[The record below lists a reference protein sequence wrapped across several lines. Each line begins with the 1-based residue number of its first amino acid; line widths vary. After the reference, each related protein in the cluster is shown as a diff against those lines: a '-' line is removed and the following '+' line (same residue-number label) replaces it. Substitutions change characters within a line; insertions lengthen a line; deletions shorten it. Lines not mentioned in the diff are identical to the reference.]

1 MIALL
6 SKGCPL
12 FSRELLAPRRL
23 ASLVFGLG
31 LLIAGSVFLPS
42 MDWNVPLCFVMG
54 IPAYVLAPW
63 TFRQFWYL
71 RWKWMPCALFAFWV
85 SVDGTYS
92 LYWWLLRGAD
102 FLPQFRLANLEYCTP
117 IFALAGFIWN
127 LDFSHVKGLGWLCVN
142 RDASVRRG
150 PSVMRNLGWVALAV
164 LICEAFCFHCHVAL
178 DYYPIL
184 GTVIHCIE
192 LLGLIF
198 AIALGLMF
206 PSSVQNPQSGVARW
220 FAVLVGGVLGGIMLL
235 WTALGS
241 SLGIFCLIVMPRVPT
256 EKLIEIAQ
264 RELVATDTE
273 KLMEEVKTG
282 EADYFK
288 SEKCP
293 ELWSLRRR
301 LKDSYRYFDATAG
314 YEYDKPP
321 QWYVIRFGN
330 HSRYGYIKIQLNED
344 AQLEEEQNVV
354 TNLQKSIWFTL

>member
-1 MIALL
+1 
-6 SKGCPL
+6 
-12 FSRELLAPRRL
+12 
-23 ASLVFGLG
+23 
-31 LLIAGSVFLPS
+31 
-42 MDWNVPLCFVMG
+42 
-54 IPAYVLAPW
+54 
-63 TFRQFWYL
+63 
-71 RWKWMPCALFAFWV
+71 
-85 SVDGTYS
+85 
-92 LYWWLLRGAD
+92 
-102 FLPQFRLANLEYCTP
+102 
-117 IFALAGFIWN
+117 
-127 LDFSHVKGLGWLCVN
+127 
-142 RDASVRRG
+142 
-150 PSVMRNLGWVALAV
+150 MRNLGWAALAV
-164 LICEAFCFHCHVAL
+164 LICEAICFHCHVAL
-178 DYYPIL
+178 GYYPIL

-192 LLGLIF
+192 FLGLIF

-206 PSSVQNPQSGVARW
+206 PASVQKPQSGVARW

-264 RELVATDTE
+264 RELAATDTE

-282 EADYFK
+282 KADYFN

-301 LKDSYRYFDATAG
+301 LRDSYRYFDATAW
-314 YEYDKPP
+314 YDYTKPP

>member
-12 FSRELLAPRRL
+12 FSRELLAPWRL

-31 LLIAGSVFLPS
+31 FLIAGSVFLPS
-42 MDWNVPLCFVMG
+42 MDWDVPLCFVMG
-54 IPAYVLAPW
+54 MPAYVLAPW
-63 TFRQFWYL
+63 AFRQFWYL
-71 RWKWMPCALFAFWV
+71 RWKWMPFALLVFWM
-85 SVDGTYS
+85 SVDGAYS
-92 LYWWLLRGAD
+92 LYWWLRGAD
-102 FLPQFRLANLEYCTP
+102 FLSQFRLANLEYCTP
-117 IFALAGFIWN
+117 IFVLAGFFWN
-127 LDFSHVKGLGWLCVN
+127 LDFSQVRGLGWLCVN

-150 PSVMRNLGWVALAV
+150 PSVMRNLGWAALAV
-164 LICEAFCFHCHVAL
+164 FVCEAICFQCHVAFG
-178 DYYPIL
+178 YFPIQ

-192 LLGLIF
+192 LLVSIF

-206 PSSVQNPQSGVARW
+206 PSSVRKRQSGVARL

-241 SLGIFCLIVMPRVPT
+241 AMGIFCLIVMPRVPT

-264 RELVATDTE
+264 RELEATDSDR
-273 KLMEEVKTG
+273 LMEEVKAG
-282 EADYFK
+282 DADYFN

-301 LKDSYRYFDATAG
+301 LRDSYRYFDATAW
-314 YEYDKPP
+314 YDYNKPP

-330 HSRYGYIKIQLNED
+330 HSRYGYVKIQLNED